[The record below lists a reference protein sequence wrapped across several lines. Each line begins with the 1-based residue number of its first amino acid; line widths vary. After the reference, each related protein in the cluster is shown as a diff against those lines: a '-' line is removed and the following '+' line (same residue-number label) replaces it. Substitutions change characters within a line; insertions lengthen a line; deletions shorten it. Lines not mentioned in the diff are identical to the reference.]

1 MLASCRILHRVNS
14 LSTMQPPEST
24 IDLTIRNDV
33 AELVAVT
40 EALDQLGE
48 RIGFPPKAL
57 MQLQVALD
65 EILSNVVKYAWPDG
79 GSHEF
84 RVRIEPRE
92 SGIGIV
98 VTDDG
103 LPFDPRAQ
111 PPPGP
116 AGGRRPRPG
125 GVGIQM
131 VRQLVDGF
139 DYARTDDMNCVTL
152 TKRSVLDKT
161 PKEVTHD
168 DN

>member
-1 MLASCRILHRVNS
+1 
-14 LSTMQPPEST
+14 MQPPEAT
-24 IDLTIRNDV
+24 VDLAIRNDV
-33 AELVAVT
+33 GELVTVAD
-40 EALDQLGE
+40 ALDRLGE
-48 RIGFPPKAL
+48 KIGFPARAL

-92 SGIGIV
+92 SGIRIV

-139 DYARTDDMNCVTL
+139 DYARIDDLNCVTL
-152 TKRSVLDKT
+152 TKRSMLDKT
-161 PKEVTHD
+161 SKEVAHD
-168 DN
+168 GK